1 MWRPSLGCANLRK
14 LPPLVAFLTTATLFC
29 VAADGAQTHV
39 IEENGVR
46 LEYASIVPPADVI
59 FALGQAVYARTV
71 VPRFL
76 HRAPPHVLRVMLV
89 DAERIPFTDATNT
102 IWVPYGRLKA
112 RRPGTDPL
120 SLVHETTHVVASGP
134 GDQDRTLTEG
144 LAVYVQD
151 AIGPEG
157 YPNFGVDLHRA
168 TLDLQAKVGRAV
180 PLLESERV
188 RHASEQGDERM
199 LAYTQEGSF
208 ARWLIETNGLHK
220 FFELMQGADP
230 TKIYGRDWSR
240 LESEWRGMINSLTA
254 TRVSDR

>member
-14 LPPLVAFLTTATLFC
+14 APPLVAFQTAATLFC
-29 VAADGAQTHV
+29 VAAEGAKTHV

-89 DAERIPFTDATNT
+89 DAERISFTDVTNT
-102 IWVPYGRLKA
+102 IWVSYGRLKA

-134 GDQDRTLTEG
+134 RDQDRTLTEG
-144 LAVYVQD
+144 LAVYVQQVD
-151 AIGPEG
+151 AEVRIAFGP
-157 YPNFGVDLHRA
+157 
-168 TLDLQAKVGRAV
+168 
-180 PLLESERV
+180 
-188 RHASEQGDERM
+188 
-199 LAYTQEGSF
+199 
-208 ARWLIETNGLHK
+208 RWRQMLIEKVSQQRFGLFCK
-220 FFELMQGADP
+220 E
-230 TKIYGRDWSR
+230 R
-240 LESEWRGMINSLTA
+240 LFAPLKLSSPQFGFQVIPNRASLYTIC
-254 TRVSDR
+254 RRWI